1 MKGKA
6 IFIMGP
12 TGVGKSTTVKLLR
25 ERNPEYIYLPSYT
38 DRAMRQGEKQGDPYF
53 FISQQ
58 QFQDKIK
65 NNDFLEYAFVH
76 NLDYKGTN
84 KQEIF
89 DAVEN
94 GKIIYKE
101 LELKG
106 YFQIENP
113 SADGLLPKEFYTTIF
128 LYPQD
133 PEIIKARILKR
144 EPNMSTNDVQQR
156 LKSFDEEMKHID
168 DFDYKIQTIE
178 NGQEIVYQKVLDIFK
193 KLLEEK

>member
-12 TGVGKSTTVKLLR
+12 TGIGKSTTIRLLR
-25 ERNPEYIYLPSYT
+25 ERNPEFIYLPSYT
-38 DRAMRQGEKQGDPYF
+38 DRAMRQGEIEGDPYF
-53 FISQQ
+53 FITQQ

-84 KQEIF
+84 KKEIF

-101 LELKG
+101 VELKG
-106 YFQIENP
+106 YLQIANP
-113 SADGLLPKEFYTTIF
+113 PAGGLPKEFYTTIF
-128 LYPQD
+128 LYPHD
-133 PEIIKARILKR
+133 PEIIKRRILKR
-144 EPNMSTNDVQQR
+144 EPDMSTNDIQQR
-156 LKSFDEEMKHID
+156 LKSFDTEMQHIN

-178 NGQEIVYQKVLDIFK
+178 NGEEIVYEKVLEIFK
-193 KLLEEK
+193 KLLVKK

>member
-12 TGVGKSTTVKLLR
+12 TGIGKSTTVRLLR
-25 ERNPEYIYLPSYT
+25 KRNPEFIYLPSYT
-38 DRAMRQGEKQGDPYF
+38 DRAMRTGEKQGDPYF

-84 KQEIF
+84 KQEIY
-89 DAVEN
+89 DAVEDE
-94 GKIIYKE
+94 KIIYKE
-101 LELKG
+101 VELKG
-106 YFQIENP
+106 YFQIEKN
-113 SADGLLPKEFYTTIF
+113 LQKEMYTTIF
-128 LYPQD
+128 LYPTD

-144 EPNMSTNDVQQR
+144 EPNMSTNDIQQR
-156 LKSFDEEMKHID
+156 LKSFDEEMKHIN
-168 DFDYKIQTIE
+168 DFDYQIQTIE
-178 NGQEIVYQKVLDIFK
+178 NGEEIIYEKVLEIFK
-193 KLLEEK
+193 KTWEEK

>member
-12 TGVGKSTTVKLLR
+12 TGIGKSTTVRLLR
-25 ERNPEYIYLPSYT
+25 KRNPEFIYLPSYT
-38 DRAMRQGEKQGDPYF
+38 DRAMRTGEKQGDPYF

-84 KQEIF
+84 KQEIY
-89 DAVEN
+89 DAIEDE
-94 GKIIYKE
+94 KIIYKE
-101 LELKG
+101 VELKG
-106 YFQIENP
+106 YFQIEKN
-113 SADGLLPKEFYTTIF
+113 LQKEMYTTIF
-128 LYPQD
+128 LYPTD

-144 EPNMSTNDVQQR
+144 EPNMSTNDIQQR
-156 LKSFDEEMKHID
+156 LKSFDEEMKHIN
-168 DFDYKIQTIE
+168 DFDYQIQTIE
-178 NGQEIVYQKVLDIFK
+178 NGEEIIYEKVLEIFK
-193 KLLEEK
+193 KTWEEK

>member
-12 TGVGKSTTVKLLR
+12 TGIGKSTTVRLLR
-25 ERNPEYIYLPSYT
+25 KRNPEFIYLPSYT
-38 DRAMRQGEKQGDPYF
+38 DRAMRTGEKQGDPYF

-84 KQEIF
+84 KQEIY
-89 DAVEN
+89 DAIEDE
-94 GKIIYKE
+94 KIIYKE
-101 LELKG
+101 VELKG
-106 YFQIENP
+106 YFQIEKN
-113 SADGLLPKEFYTTIF
+113 LQKEMYTTIF
-128 LYPQD
+128 LYPTD

-144 EPNMSTNDVQQR
+144 EPNMSTNDIQQR
-156 LKSFDEEMKHID
+156 LKSFDEEMKHIN

-178 NGQEIVYQKVLDIFK
+178 NGEEIIYEKVLEIFK
-193 KLLEEK
+193 KTWEEK

>member
-12 TGVGKSTTVKLLR
+12 TGIGKSTTIRLLR

-38 DRAMRQGEKQGDPYF
+38 DRAMRTGEKQGDPYF

-84 KQEIF
+84 KQEIY
-89 DAVEN
+89 DAIEDE
-94 GKIIYKE
+94 KIIYKE
-101 LELKG
+101 VELKG
-106 YFQIENP
+106 YFQIEKN
-113 SADGLLPKEFYTTIF
+113 LQKEMYTTIF
-128 LYPQD
+128 LYPTN

-144 EPNMSTNDVQQR
+144 EPNMSTNDIQQR
-156 LKSFDEEMKHID
+156 LKSFDEEMKHIN

-178 NGQEIVYQKVLDIFK
+178 NGEEIIYEKVLEIFK
-193 KLLEEK
+193 KTWEEK

>member
-12 TGVGKSTTVKLLR
+12 TGIGKSTTIRLLR

-38 DRAMRQGEKQGDPYF
+38 DRAMRTGEKQGDPYF
-53 FISQQ
+53 FITPQ

-84 KQEIF
+84 KQEIY
-89 DAVEN
+89 DAVEDE
-94 GKIIYKE
+94 KIIYKE
-101 LELKG
+101 VELKG
-106 YFQIENP
+106 YFQIEKN
-113 SADGLLPKEFYTTIF
+113 LQKEMYTTIF
-128 LYPQD
+128 LYPTN

-144 EPNMSTNDVQQR
+144 EPNMSTNDIQQR
-156 LKSFDEEMKHID
+156 LKSFDEEMKHIN

-178 NGQEIVYQKVLDIFK
+178 NGEEIIYEKVLEIFK
-193 KLLEEK
+193 KTWEEK

>member
-12 TGVGKSTTVKLLR
+12 TGIGKSTTVRLLR
-25 ERNPEYIYLPSYT
+25 ERNPEFIYLPSYT
-38 DRAMRQGEKQGDPYF
+38 DRAMRTGEKQGDPYF

-84 KQEIF
+84 KQEIY
-89 DAVEN
+89 DAVEDE
-94 GKIIYKE
+94 KIIYKE
-101 LELKG
+101 VELKG
-106 YFQIENP
+106 YFQIEKN
-113 SADGLLPKEFYTTIF
+113 LQKEMYTTIF
-128 LYPQD
+128 LYPTD

-144 EPNMSTNDVQQR
+144 EPNMSTNDIQQR
-156 LKSFDEEMKHID
+156 LKSFDEEMKHIN

-178 NGQEIVYQKVLDIFK
+178 NGEEIIYEKVLEIFK
-193 KLLEEK
+193 KTWEEK

>member
-12 TGVGKSTTVKLLR
+12 TGIGKSTTVRLLR
-25 ERNPEYIYLPSYT
+25 KRNPEFIYLPSYT
-38 DRAMRQGEKQGDPYF
+38 DRAMRTGEKQGDPYF

-84 KQEIF
+84 KQEIY
-89 DAVEN
+89 DAIEDE
-94 GKIIYKE
+94 KIIYKE
-101 LELKG
+101 VELKG
-106 YFQIENP
+106 YFQIEKN
-113 SADGLLPKEFYTTIF
+113 LQKEMYTTIF
-128 LYPQD
+128 LYPTN

-144 EPNMSTNDVQQR
+144 EPNMSTNDIQQR
-156 LKSFDEEMKHID
+156 LKSFDEEMKHIN
-168 DFDYKIQTIE
+168 DFDYQIQTIE
-178 NGQEIVYQKVLDIFK
+178 NGEEIIYEKVLEIFK
-193 KLLEEK
+193 KTWEEK

>member
-12 TGVGKSTTVKLLR
+12 TGIGKSTTVRLLR

-38 DRAMRQGEKQGDPYF
+38 DRAMRTGETQGDPYF
-53 FISQQ
+53 FISPQ

-84 KQEIF
+84 KQEIYE
-89 DAVEN
+89 AVEN

-101 LELKG
+101 IELKG
-106 YFQIENP
+106 YFQIEKN
-113 SADGLLPKEFYTTIF
+113 LPKEMFTTIF
-128 LYPQD
+128 LYPHD

-144 EPNMSTNDVQQR
+144 EPNMSTNDIQQR
-156 LKSFDEEMKHID
+156 LKSFDTEMQHID
-168 DFDYKIQTIE
+168 GFDYKIQTIE

-193 KLLEEK
+193 KFSEEK

>member
-12 TGVGKSTTVKLLR
+12 TGIGKSTTIRLLR

-38 DRAMRQGEKQGDPYF
+38 DRAMRTGEKQGDPYF
-53 FISQQ
+53 FITPQ

-84 KQEIF
+84 KQEIY
-89 DAVEN
+89 DAVEDE
-94 GKIIYKE
+94 KIIYKE
-101 LELKG
+101 VELKG
-106 YFQIENP
+106 YFQIEKN
-113 SADGLLPKEFYTTIF
+113 LQKEMYTTIF
-128 LYPQD
+128 LYPTD

-144 EPNMSTNDVQQR
+144 EPNMSTNDIQQR
-156 LKSFDEEMKHID
+156 LKSFDEEMKHIN

-178 NGQEIVYQKVLDIFK
+178 NGEEIIYEKVLEIFK
-193 KLLEEK
+193 KTWEEK

>member
-12 TGVGKSTTVKLLR
+12 TGIGKGTTVRLLR
-25 ERNPEYIYLPSYT
+25 KRNPEFIYLPSYT
-38 DRAMRQGEKQGDPYF
+38 DRAMRTGEKQGDPYF
-53 FISQQ
+53 FISPE
-58 QFQDKIK
+58 QFQEKIK

-84 KQEIF
+84 KQEIY

-101 LELKG
+101 VELKG

-113 SADGLLPKEFYTTIF
+113 PAGGLLPKEFYTTIF
-128 LYPQD
+128 LYPTD
-133 PEIIKARILKR
+133 PEIIKGRILKR
-144 EPNMSTNDVQQR
+144 EPNMSTNDIQQR
-156 LKSFDEEMKHID
+156 LKSFDEEMKHIN

-178 NGQEIVYQKVLDIFK
+178 NGQEIIYKKVLEIFK
-193 KLLEEK
+193 KLK

>member
-12 TGVGKSTTVKLLR
+12 TGIGKSTTVRMLR
-25 ERNPEYIYLPSYT
+25 ERNPEFIYLPSYT
-38 DRAMRQGEKQGDPYF
+38 DRAMRQGEKQTDPYF
-53 FISQQ
+53 FITKQE
-58 QFQDKIK
+58 FQDKIK

-84 KQEIF
+84 KKEIF

-106 YFQIENP
+106 YKQIENP
-113 SADGLLPKEFYTTIF
+113 PAGGLPKNMYTTIF
-128 LYPQD
+128 LYPTE
-133 PEIIKARILKR
+133 PEIIRQRILKR
-144 EPNMSTNDVQQR
+144 EPEMSTNNIQQR
-156 LKSFDEEMKHID
+156 LKSFDQEMLHIN
-168 DFDYKIQTIE
+168 DFDYKIKTIE
-178 NGQEIVYQKVLDIFK
+178 NGQEIIYQKVLEIFK
-193 KLLEEK
+193 KLSEEK